1 MTDKVKISIV
11 IPTRSRAAYLKGCL
25 QSVLI
30 AAKGAECPVEII
42 VADNASSDET
52 QSVIAGFNSPI
63 ITSFRQPERVSM
75 RQNFEDGLTHSTGSH
90 VMFIGDDDGILPNGL
105 RLLHAL
111 IAAHD
116 PDVVKWRKLNFKW
129 PNDAEQIP
137 GHLVIRYM
145 KLSGM
150 ISKVDHKALLE
161 KFFQGTHRDYS
172 DGAGIYHGCIS
183 RRLIDKVK
191 AASQG
196 SYFWCSM
203 PDVYSSVANLLAT
216 DRDILKIDRPIS
228 LPGASPRS
236 TGDSAV
242 RMATKGDAGKDSD
255 MNKYIREAKNDP
267 YRSHVPDE
275 CMSIQL
281 HLLAA
286 LELACK
292 MQDVAFAINH
302 KNWEKVVT
310 SELSGFAPEMV
321 TPCMEGAKRLLGD
334 LELTT
339 AAPEIQ
345 NNTPANPAPR
355 AQSDM
360 AKAPQALNHRMS
372 KTTISGGDHMA
383 DIVKAAQFVDDLV
396 GNDDLQ
402 KALHPPAAIRG
413 VLRIRKKLRQ
423 LGFSQP

>member
-1 MTDKVKISIV
+1 MDKVKISIV

-30 AAKGAECPVEII
+30 AAEGAECPVEII

-63 ITSFRQPERVSM
+63 ITSFRQLERVSM

-111 IAAHD
+111 IAIHD

-145 KLSGM
+145 KLSGR
-150 ISKVDHKALLE
+150 ISQINHKALLE

-196 SYFWCSM
+196 TYFWCSM
-203 PDVYSSVANLLAT
+203 PDVYTSVANLLAT

-228 LPGASPRS
+228 IPGASPRS

-292 MQDVAFAINH
+292 MQNVPFAINRE
-302 KNWEKVVT
+302 NWEKVVIR
-310 SELSGFAPEMV
+310 ELSGFAPEMV
-321 TPCMEGAKRLLGD
+321 TPCMEGAKKLLGN
-334 LELTT
+334 LKLTA
-339 AAPEIQ
+339 AAPESQI
-345 NNTPANPAPR
+345 NTPTNPAPQ

-372 KTTISGGDHMA
+372 KTTISGGEYMT
-383 DIVKAAQFVDDLV
+383 DIVRAAQFLDDLV
-396 GNDDLQ
+396 GNDDLKQ
-402 KALHPPAAIRG
+402 ALHPPAAIPSI
-413 VLRIRKKLRQ
+413 LRLRRKLRQ
-423 LGFSQP
+423 LG

>member
-11 IPTRSRAAYLKGCL
+11 IPTRTRATYLKGCL

-30 AAKGAECPVEII
+30 AADKAECPVEII

-52 QSVIAGFNSPI
+52 RSVIAGFNSPI
-63 ITSFRQPERVSM
+63 ITYFRQPERVSM

-105 RLLHAL
+105 RLLYAL

-150 ISKVDHKALLE
+150 VSKVDHKALLE

-203 PDVYSSVANLLAT
+203 PDVYTSVANLLAT

-292 MQDVAFAINH
+292 MQNVPFAINH
-302 KNWEKVVT
+302 KSWEKVVT
-310 SELSGFAPEMV
+310 GELSGFAPEMV

-334 LELTT
+334 LDLTT
-339 AAPEIQ
+339 AARDSRKTT
-345 NNTPANPAPR
+345 TPHSSAR
-355 AQSDM
+355 AQSDIL
-360 AKAPQALNHRMS
+360 KAPQKLNHRIS
-372 KTTISGGDHMA
+372 KTTISGGEHMG

-402 KALHPPAAIRG
+402 KALHPPAAILG
-413 VLRIRKKLRQ
+413 ILGIRKKLRQ
-423 LGFSQP
+423 LGP

>member
-30 AAKGAECPVEII
+30 AAEGAECPVEII

-52 QSVIAGFNSPI
+52 QSVIAGLNSPL

-90 VMFIGDDDGILPNGL
+90 VIFIGDDDGILPNGL

-111 IAAHD
+111 ITAHD

-150 ISKVDHKALLE
+150 VSQINHKVLLE

-191 AASQG
+191 TASQG

-203 PDVYSSVANLLAT
+203 PDVYTSVANLLAT
-216 DRDILKIDRPIS
+216 DRDILKIDRSIS

-267 YRSHVPDE
+267 YRSDVPDE

-292 MQDVAFAINH
+292 MQDVPFAINY
-302 KNWEKVVT
+302 KSWEKVVT

-334 LELTT
+334 LELPKAVPESQQTT
-339 AAPEIQ
+339 PDS
-345 NNTPANPAPR
+345 PAPQ

-360 AKAPQALNHRMS
+360 AKAPQTLNHRMS

-402 KALHPPAAIRG
+402 KALHPPAAIRSIM
-413 VLRIRKKLRQ
+413 RIRKKLRQ
-423 LGFSQP
+423 LGS